1 MLKSIYLFDESYLIM
16 VFMSFLLIIINIE
29 LKGSTN
35 FSIWNNSS

>member
-29 LKGSTN
+29 LKGNTN
-35 FSIWNNSS
+35 FNIWNNSS